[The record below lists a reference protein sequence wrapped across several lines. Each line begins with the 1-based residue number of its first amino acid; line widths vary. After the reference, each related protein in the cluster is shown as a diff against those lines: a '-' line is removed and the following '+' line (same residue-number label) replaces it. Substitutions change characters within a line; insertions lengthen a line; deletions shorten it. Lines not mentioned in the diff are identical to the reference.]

1 MAGQTT
7 YLAWTVVDSRRAA
20 EALAEAMERLAP
32 GPQGVGILEI
42 EDGSGLWEVAGYFS
56 GRPDKAGIALLE
68 VSFGSRPFL
77 VSELPET
84 DWVTKVQRELP
95 PVEAGRFFIH
105 GSHDA
110 DRVPEGRAALL
121 VEAATAFGTGH
132 HGTTLGCLLA
142 LERLEN
148 TGVCPNGVM
157 DLGCGTAVLAMAAAL
172 AWPVDPIASDND
184 EVAVEVARTNIRVNG
199 LQERI
204 HCVQAT
210 GLDHPEI
217 IDRAPYDLVFANIL
231 KDPLIHLAPSIA
243 RVSVHGGHVVLSGLL
258 DAQVQEVR
266 GVYEALGFGEVY
278 RDSIAGWTTLTVCLE
293 RVGQSSLG

>member
-7 YLAWTVVDSRRAA
+7 YSAWTVVDSRRAA
-20 EALAEAMERLAP
+20 ETLAEAMERLAP

-42 EDGSGLWEVAGYFS
+42 EDGSGLWEVAGYFA
-56 GRPDKAGIALLE
+56 GQPDKAGVALLE
-68 VSFGSRPFL
+68 ASFGSRSFL

-84 DWVTKVQRELP
+84 DWVAKVQRELP

-105 GSHDA
+105 GGHDA

-142 LERLEN
+142 LERLER
-148 TGVCPNGVM
+148 TGVFPQSVM

-172 AWPVDPIASDND
+172 TWPVDPIASDID

-199 LQERI
+199 LKDRVR
-204 HCVQAT
+204 CVLAI

-231 KDPLIHLAPSIA
+231 KGPLIELGPSIA
-243 RVSVHGGHVVLSGLL
+243 RVSADGSHVVLSGLL
-258 DAQVQEVR
+258 DAQAQEVR
-266 GVYEALGFGEVY
+266 GVYEALGFGEVH
-278 RDSIAGWTTLTVCLE
+278 RDSIAGWTTLSLRLE
-293 RVGQSSLG
+293 RVGQTI